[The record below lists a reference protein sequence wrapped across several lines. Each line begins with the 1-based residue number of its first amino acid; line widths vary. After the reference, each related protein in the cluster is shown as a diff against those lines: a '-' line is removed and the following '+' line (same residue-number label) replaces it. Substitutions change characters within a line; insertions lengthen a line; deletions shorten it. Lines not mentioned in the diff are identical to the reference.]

1 MSYLLLG
8 DGDFSYSL
16 DLCRYLLASSSSSSS
31 SIATIALDHQSH
43 TEERMDQ
50 VAANNNNSIATTA
63 GCYSDIQVTATGIDS
78 MSDLSQKYK
87 NIDSILRKL
96 RRTIT
101 LSPVIAAPPTP
112 QLHEKKIDTG
122 TSERSAK
129 KKDESRKRTK
139 RKISLSIHHSVNAII
154 PFQENDKKNDQLE
167 HDSSN
172 VKADHDTLQSYC
184 GHQKIMET
192 IQPHG
197 NVIFNHPHLAT
208 ENAVLHSR
216 FLSHL
221 FYSANHQ
228 WLARPGGVLHL
239 TLVVG
244 QFERWNCLEAAK
256 RHGFVLLNR
265 CPFQPPPPPPF
276 NDANGGEMCYYEH
289 RRHQSGRSFAS
300 RADGGSETLTF
311 GRSKDTNQYTSLCLP
326 WQTPSGTDR
335 VNCETCDET
344 DHKKLMF
351 QCPHCTKAF
360 REERSRKNHIASVHK
375 TARSERQESLM
386 VHHHDPKRQKMGK
399 EESIIT
405 CPICTNAVDEM
416 GQATARRF
424 TNDGAL
430 EDHMRAKHS
439 GKHTEIKPDWVEESN
454 STILGESCIPPLL
467 TNRAIIHQEKSAT
480 NKDSESN
487 DCPGSCRI
495 CGMTYK
501 DMDAKLLHHQE
512 FNPTGTVMNQKLES
526 SLGYECSVCSKR
538 FREKRALLQHENFCT
553 HKTQE

>member
-16 DLCRYLLASSSSSSS
+16 DLCRYLLASSSSS
-31 SIATIALDHQSH
+31 
-43 TEERMDQ
+43 
-50 VAANNNNSIATTA
+50 TA
-63 GCYSDIQVTATGIDS
+63 GCSDIQVTATGIDS

-96 RRTIT
+96 RRAT
-101 LSPVIAAPPTP
+101 LSPVIGTPPTP
-112 QLHEKKIDTG
+112 QLHEEKIAMG
-122 TSERSAK
+122 TNSEPSAK
-129 KKDESRKRTK
+129 KKDESRQRTK

-154 PFQENDKKNDQLE
+154 PFQDNDKKIDRVDD
-167 HDSSN
+167 DSSN
-172 VKADHDTLQSYC
+172 VTADHDTLQSC
-184 GHQKIMET
+184 GQKIRET
-192 IQPHG
+192 TQPHG

-265 CPFQPPPPPPF
+265 CPFQPPPPLPS
-276 NDANGGEMCYYEH
+276 NDANGGETCYYEH

-311 GRSKDTNQYTSLCLP
+311 GRSKDTNQYLSLCLP

-344 DHKKLMF
+344 DAKKIMF

-360 REERSRKNHIASVHK
+360 REERSRKNHITSVHK
-375 TARSERQESLM
+375 TAGSERNESLM
-386 VHHHDPKRQKMGK
+386 IHHHDPKRQKMEK
-399 EESIIT
+399 EESIVT

-416 GQATARRF
+416 GQARARRF
-424 TNDGAL
+424 TNDRAL

-454 STILGESCIPPLL
+454 STILGESCVPPSL
-467 TNRAIIHQEKSAT
+467 TNRAIHQEKSAT
-480 NKDSESN
+480 NKDSENN
-487 DCPGSCRI
+487 DCPESCRI
-495 CGMTYK
+495 CGMTYIYV
-501 DMDAKLLHHQE
+501 DAKLLHHQD
-512 FNPTGTVMNQKLES
+512 FNPTGT
-526 SLGYECSVCSKR
+526 
-538 FREKRALLQHENFCT
+538 
-553 HKTQE
+553 